1 VNDQLVQQEPKFR
14 VRARHTDATVTV
26 CQAYRPEI
34 GGPAARNG
42 RFPSSWKCDRM
53 ASVIKPRSQPASV
66 GRR

>member
-1 VNDQLVQQEPKFR
+1 MF
-14 VRARHTDATVTV
+14 TV
-26 CQAYRPEI
+26 CRAYRPEV

-42 RFPSSWKCDRM
+42 RFPSSWKRDRM